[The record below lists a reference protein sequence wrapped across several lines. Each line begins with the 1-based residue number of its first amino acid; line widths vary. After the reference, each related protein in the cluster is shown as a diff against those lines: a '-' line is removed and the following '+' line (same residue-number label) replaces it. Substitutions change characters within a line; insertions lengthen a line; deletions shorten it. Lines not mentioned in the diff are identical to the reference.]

1 MGRASRL
8 DKKLL
13 KCAGTDSA
21 NIYRKNLG
29 VFRVKNAQTA
39 PRFVSFCSM
48 YGNELSYSLENA
60 ELATVA
66 RLGRGGTFCELRA
79 PPVPNEVEG
88 RALPSNLQGSGER

>member
-1 MGRASRL
+1 MGRAFL
-8 DKKLL
+8 IIKKLL

-21 NIYRKNLG
+21 IIYRKDLG
-29 VFRVKNAQTA
+29 VYRVKSAQTA

-66 RLGRGGTFCELRA
+66 HSGRGGTFCESRA
-79 PPVPNEVEG
+79 PPVPSD
-88 RALPSNLQGSGER
+88 LS